1 MSLKKG
7 LCAKR
12 LSSRFAVFPEHTAN
26 KFRVSAASMPSSES
40 EVFRERRRGKRA
52 RDEDGRRA
60 LPLFLSSRG
69 EKREAPGAAKRADG
83 ERLPERGAKL

>member
-1 MSLKKG
+1 M
-7 LCAKR
+7 
-12 LSSRFAVFPEHTAN
+12 FPEHTAN

-60 LPLFLSSRG
+60 TGPSSPLVARRG
-69 EKREAPGAAKRADG
+69 RRPEQPKGQTEEGCQKG
-83 ERLPERGAKL
+83 EQNLRLGKEG